1 MFLQRPEF
9 VQNLPFIPR
18 DVISRNVVDLKIDLP
33 VCF

>member
-18 DVISRNVVDLKIDLP
+18 DISKNVVDLKIDLP